1 MLSDVTGKSR
11 KEPFNRSR
19 IDRLR
24 FSFSALGAD
33 AFLVSHL
40 PNIRYLCGFTG
51 SAALLLVEQSS
62 ATLFTDSRYTFQA
75 REEVSSARIKIA
87 KEGLIRA
94 AAEAL
99 RIRRVRPRVAYNPS
113 QFTVA

>member
-1 MLSDVTGKSR
+1 M
-11 KEPFNRSR
+11 
-19 IDRLR
+19 DRLR
-24 FSFSALGAD
+24 FSFSVVGAD

-75 REEVSSARIKIA
+75 REEVSNARLKIA
-87 KEGLIRA
+87 RA
-94 AAEAL
+94 AYSLPQA
-99 RIRRVRPRVAYNPS
+99 RRFGSAVGACGQLTTPLMSP
-113 QFTVA
+113 

>member
-1 MLSDVTGKSR
+1 M
-11 KEPFNRSR
+11 
-19 IDRLR
+19 DRLR
-24 FSFSALGAD
+24 FSFSGLSAD

-75 REEVSSARIKIA
+75 PRRSLQTPASKSPR
-87 KEGLIRA
+87 RA
-94 AAEAL
+94 
-99 RIRRVRPRVAYNPS
+99 
-113 QFTVA
+113 